1 MSDEILRSK
10 IGPLPPEIFDGDPA
24 QPTEE
29 DLEISHPGWSEEKA
43 AMVALLRKR
52 LDEGVK

>member
-10 IGPLPPEIFDGDPA
+10 IGPLPPEIFDGDPV